1 MTYSSDVVWPA
12 PESDGPAIG
21 LRGVAQ
27 AVVPPSMPTKLD
39 AAVLQVAVIDSHSLT
54 RDCITASISHF
65 FDQTTVSS
73 FSSVLDCNH
82 RRALRISLIV
92 LYLHSDEREALE
104 LIGSLSSAHSHSIV
118 FLISDHDY
126 QSNPEFIRAA
136 WRLGARGFVSTKTT
150 SLALALSALRFV
162 LAGGFFAP
170 VDDFL
175 CQSHAPSR
183 PPPAVPAATDL
194 TARETI
200 VLRLLA
206 EGKTNKVIAQELR
219 LSSNTVKV
227 HVHNILRKMRVS
239 SRTKA
244 AMIVSTGGAETGVAV
259 HAM

>member
-150 SLALALSALRFV
+150 SLALALSAL
-162 LAGGFFAP
+162 L
-170 VDDFL
+170 
-175 CQSHAPSR
+175 
-183 PPPAVPAATDL
+183 
-194 TARETI
+194 
-200 VLRLLA
+200 
-206 EGKTNKVIAQELR
+206 
-219 LSSNTVKV
+219 
-227 HVHNILRKMRVS
+227 
-239 SRTKA
+239 
-244 AMIVSTGGAETGVAV
+244 
-259 HAM
+259 